1 MVVFRHLRS
10 VLAGALVSGLAV
22 SLVGFAPPVTA
33 ATVWSASL
41 SESVVALPIG
51 IEMRTGYSR
60 DLFPH
65 WIDSDSDCQN
75 ARAEVLITESLDTV
89 TFTTS
94 SRCTV
99 STGRWFS
106 YYDAR
111 TSTLASDFDID
122 HMVPLAEA
130 WDSGAHSWTVDERR
144 SFANDLGDPRSL
156 IAVTDDSNVAK
167 SDADP
172 AQWLPAFERCRYASE
187 WVAVKIRWGLTVDS
201 AEKSALTTLASS
213 CPQTTVTVSIARGTG
228 PTPPTTTTTTTTTT
242 TAPPPSTSLSGAT
255 RIVGTA
261 KYADLS
267 WTGTSARFDLWR
279 GSTRLLS
286 GTSVTSHTDRV
297 SKSTTGVTYT
307 VCPAGTSRTSSS
319 CSSVT
324 LRW

>member
-1 MVVFRHLRS
+1 MFGRFKS
-10 VLAGALVSGLAV
+10 VPAAAVISGILG
-22 SLVGFAPPVTA
+22 SLLWFASQASA

-41 SESVVALPIG
+41 SESIVALPVG
-51 IEMRTGYSR
+51 TELRTGYSR

-65 WIDSDSDCQN
+65 WIDTDGDCQN
-75 ARAEVLITESLDTV
+75 ARAEVLIAESLDPV
-89 TFTTS
+89 TFTTT

-106 YYDAR
+106 YYDAQ
-111 TSTLASDFDID
+111 TSNLASDFDID

-130 WDSGAHSWTVDERR
+130 WDSGAHSWTLDERR
-144 SFANDLGDPRSL
+144 AFANDLADPRSL

-172 AQWLPAFERCRYASE
+172 AQWLPAFERCRYAGE

-201 AEKSALTTLASS
+201 AEKNALATLASS
-213 CPQTTVTVSIARGTG
+213 CPQTTLTVVIARGTG
-228 PTPPTTTTTTTTTT
+228 PTPPPTTTTTTTTTT
-242 TAPPPSTSLSGAT
+242 TAPPSSTSLTGVT

-261 KYADLS
+261 KYADLR
-267 WTGTSARFDLWR
+267 WTGSSARFDLWR
-279 GSTRLLS
+279 GSTRLLA
-286 GTSVTSHTDRV
+286 GTAVTSHTDRV
-297 SKSTTGVTYT
+297 SKSTSTATYT
-307 VCPAGTSRTSSS
+307 VCPAGSSRTAVS

>member
-1 MVVFRHLRS
+1 MFRYLRS
-10 VLAGALVSGLAV
+10 VLAGAVVSGLAV
-22 SLVGFAPPVTA
+22 SMLGFAPRATA
-33 ATVWSASL
+33 ATMWSASL
-41 SESVVALPIG
+41 SESVLALPVG
-51 IEMRTGYSR
+51 TELRTGYSR

-65 WIDSDSDCQN
+65 WIDSDGDCQS
-75 ARAEVLITESLDTV
+75 ARAEVLITESLDPV

-106 YYDAR
+106 YYDAQ

-144 SFANDLGDPRSL
+144 AFANDLGDPRSL
-156 IAVTDDSNVAK
+156 IAVTDDSNAAK

-172 AQWLPAFERCRYASE
+172 AQWLPAFERCRYAGE
-187 WVAVKIRWGLTVDS
+187 WVAVKIRWGLTVDT

-213 CPQTTVTVSIARGTG
+213 CPHTTLTVSIARGTG
-228 PTPPTTTTTTTTTT
+228 PTPPPTTTTTTTTT
-242 TAPPPSTSLSGAT
+242 TAPLPSTRLTGAT

-267 WTGTSARFDLWR
+267 WTGTTTRFDLWR
-279 GSTRLLS
+279 GSTRLLA

-297 SKSTTGVTYT
+297 SKSTSAATYT
-307 VCPAGTSRTSSS
+307 VCPAGSSRTSVS